1 MCWGGDEFQ
10 LIYTGTTPVKKGS
23 WARLGVETLSSSEA
37 AASKRIVGGEVWLGD
52 ECQGPATDE
61 EMKTL
66 AKMKVFNVRFIEE
79 KVNDFPSFNKRL

>member
-1 MCWGGDEFQ
+1 M
-10 LIYTGTTPVKKGS
+10 
-23 WARLGVETLSSSEA
+23 
-37 AASKRIVGGEVWLGD
+37 WLGD

>member
-1 MCWGGDEFQ
+1 M
-10 LIYTGTTPVKKGS
+10 
-23 WARLGVETLSSSEA
+23 
-37 AASKRIVGGEVWLGD
+37 WLGD

-66 AKMKVFNVRFIEE
+66 DKMKVFNVRFIEE